1 MHPRVMTRHVLIAVT
16 ERKVRAR
23 TRVTGLTFFLADGY
37 GVRHARTLIPEYT
50 CHRCLSLTEN
60 AHASGRYLKTWGEH
74 AIDYIFRISRRCFKQ
89 HFFQNCLKP
98 LQNLPMLW
106 QISITMDGVAISHD
120 YCHESGL
127 IYVSRT
133 HSFHL
138 SELSTGVRK
147 FPSQRNYPP
156 FPFFLFFFLSFFF
169 FSFFFYKVH
178 EIDKALSQL
187 VHRINAPLS
196 KTVNFR
202 TSTRCSKL
210 RKIHRVSH
218 ITVDI
223 LCFYKVPF

>member
-156 FPFFLFFFLSFFF
+156 FPFFLFLFLSFFF
-169 FSFFFYKVH
+169 PFFSIKFMKLIKHSVSCFTELTLHYLKRW
-178 EIDKALSQL
+178 ISAL
-187 VHRINAPLS
+187 VHGVRNYA
-196 KTVNFR
+196 KYTAYH
-202 TSTRCSKL
+202 T
-210 RKIHRVSH
+210 
-218 ITVDI
+218 
-223 LCFYKVPF
+223 